1 MKIFTMAAILLSAIL
16 PVQADSAWLVLV
28 LINPQGPSMTKIE
41 MKDLDQCNEQGAL
54 YVAHQ
59 AIQPEYR

>member
-1 MKIFTMAAILLSAIL
+1 MKILIMTAILLGVTL
-16 PVQADSAWLVLV
+16 PVQADSVWLVLV
-28 LINPQGPSMTKIE
+28 LINSQGPSMTKIE

-54 YVAHQ
+54 HAAHQ